1 MILSSGLKDK
11 LFYGWVVVFAFWVI
25 GIALYGVHF
34 SFGVFFKSIE
44 SEFGLT
50 RAATSTIVSV
60 NMILAGICS
69 FLAGWALDRYGPK
82 IVVLLMGLFT
92 GLSLLLTS
100 QTNASW
106 QLFLTYSLLLAMG
119 AGPLF
124 VVPMSTVSRWF
135 DKKRGLALG
144 LSGSGI
150 GLGPLIIAPL
160 ATYLI
165 TGFSWRVA
173 YLVIGLLAWLLIM
186 PLVGL
191 LKRDPREIG
200 ALPDGAKAPSEDAG
214 NKHALAVGLSLRQ
227 AYRTRSF
234 WLFMFTWVLYATS
247 LFLVITHLVPHATD
261 IGFTA
266 MQAATV
272 ISMMGLAAIPGRILM
287 GIVSDWIGRK
297 ATAIICTLLQGGA
310 MAWLLWAQ
318 DLWALY
324 LFGLAFGFAFGGM
337 SPAMAA
343 LIGNTFG
350 MRRLGTILGVLE
362 IGLGVGAAIGPAV
375 GGFIYDT
382 NHSYFLAF
390 LLEAVALGMA
400 VLLIALVRRETNE
413 DADSEVRR

>member
-1 MILSSGLKDK
+1 
-11 LFYGWVVVFAFWVI
+11 
-25 GIALYGVHF
+25 
-34 SFGVFFKSIE
+34 
-44 SEFGLT
+44 
-50 RAATSTIVSV
+50 
-60 NMILAGICS
+60 
-69 FLAGWALDRYGPK
+69 
-82 IVVLLMGLFT
+82 
-92 GLSLLLTS
+92 LLTS
-100 QTNASW
+100 QTNAAW
-106 QLFLTYSLLLAMG
+106 QLYLTYSLLLAMG

-144 LSGSGI
+144 LSGSGV

-173 YLVIGLLAWLLIM
+173 YLVIGLVAWLLMM
-186 PLVGL
+186 PLAGL

-200 ALPDGAKAPSEDAG
+200 ALPDGAKAPSGDAG

-227 AYRTRSF
+227 ACRTRSF
-234 WLFMFTWVLYATS
+234 WLYMFTWVLYATS
-247 LFLVITHLVPHATD
+247 VFLVMTHLVPHVTD

-272 ISMMGLAAIPGRILM
+272 ISMMGLAAIAGRILM
-287 GIVSDWIGRK
+287 GIVSDRIGRK

-350 MRRLGTILGVLE
+350 LRRLGTILGVLE

-375 GGFIYDT
+375 GGLIYDT

-390 LLEAVALGMA
+390 LLETVALGMA
-400 VLLIALVRRETNE
+400 ALLIALVRRETNK
-413 DADSEVRR
+413 DAGSEVRR